1 MKKFVVLLLSLIIVL
16 TMVACGSSTDSD
28 VAADYG
34 SVQNAV
40 NAAQNGEKLE
50 GKTVKVVAS
59 QDSAAGM
66 IYNVSD
72 ASVGANVYVLL
83 MGKESNGSEAMD
95 VKEGDTVVITVD
107 SYDDKQTNYI
117 YFYATEYKVY

>member
-66 IYNVSD
+66 I
-72 ASVGANVYVLL
+72 
-83 MGKESNGSEAMD
+83 
-95 VKEGDTVVITVD
+95 
-107 SYDDKQTNYI
+107 
-117 YFYATEYKVY
+117 